1 MASSSKYCPNESIL
15 GTPSPSGPFQSG
27 TLSRVIK
34 VERSMEYVLQMLTE
48 IQVMQ
53 IKMAKEQEKQGK
65 ILRDV
70 QKFIL
75 DNHNNPII
83 IKEKEEMEEDEEE
96 VEEEE
101 KAMDE
106 DGVICVGEVFF
117 DKNGNVIEKLG
128 NFCHN
133 YPNCL
138 IHKSPMFRNRS

>member
-1 MASSSKYCPNESIL
+1 MASSSEYCPNESIL

-34 VERSMEYVLQMLTE
+34 VEKSMEYVLQMLTE

-83 IKEKEEMEEDEEE
+83 IKEEEEE
-96 VEEEE
+96 VVEEE

-106 DGVICVGEVFF
+106 DGVICVGEVCF